1 MLLRSS
7 LEYHHAMHS
16 GTWRSFV
23 HALVMSA
30 LASCAWAETAASGKA
45 LPDRLLGPP
54 FTLRS
59 RASLGPD
66 EAAVIV
72 IEITDFRC
80 EHCRQFHERVFPRI
94 KQRYVDTGLVRYIA
108 LPAAQAGET
117 PAPAVLGVAR
127 HALAL
132 GKFWDVRGA
141 LFAHAQERDVAG
153 LARKIGLDPAAATAG
168 VRAAE
173 TQAAVAADAAEVA
186 ALEIPGTPT
195 FVVRRRLARGGFVEA
210 RVEGYES
217 WDHFNTLLTD
227 MLQREEP

>member
-1 MLLRSS
+1 M
-7 LEYHHAMHS
+7 
-16 GTWRSFV
+16 
-23 HALVMSA
+23 
-30 LASCAWAETAASGKA
+30 ASCAWAETAAAGKA
-45 LPDRLLGPP
+45 LPDRMLGPP
-54 FTLRS
+54 FTPRS

-94 KQRYVDTGLVRYIA
+94 KRRYVDTGLVRYIA

-132 GKFWDVRGA
+132 GKFWEVRGA
-141 LFAHAQERDVAG
+141 LFAHGQESDVAA
-153 LARKIGLDPAAATAG
+153 LARKVGLDPVAAVVG

-173 TQAAVAADAAEVA
+173 THAELAADAAEVA
-186 ALEIPGTPT
+186 ALETPGTPT
-195 FVVRRRLARGGFVEA
+195 FVVRRRGARGGFVEA

-217 WDHFNTLLTD
+217 WDHFNTLLAD
-227 MLQREEP
+227 MLRRDEP